1 MRTTKTLV
9 AALALAVSGLAMS
22 NLVAAP
28 MGTAFTY
35 QGRLGAGGQPANGS
49 YDLRFILYNADI
61 GGSQVGPILTN
72 AATAVSGGIFTVTLD
87 FGAGAFNNEAR
98 WLEIAVRTNV
108 GGAFAPLNP
117 RQPFTPAP
125 QALYSDQAGTAATA
139 SSAISATTATSVPW
153 SGITGMPAGFA
164 DGIDNGMNYTA
175 GTGLMLTGSS
185 FSLDTSYT
193 DGRYWKTGGNSG
205 TTPGTHFLGTTDNQA
220 LEIKVN
226 SQRALRLEPNATSP
240 NLIGGSSANSVTAGV
255 YGAVIGG
262 GGVGGSSHTIGAN
275 YSVIGG
281 GYNNSIQAG
290 APYSAIGGGF
300 QNVIQDDY
308 ATIAGGLLN
317 KASAQ
322 NATVGGGDN
331 NWASGSRSTI
341 AGGTQHKAS
350 GYCSTIGGGYYN
362 IAANDSA
369 TIGGGT
375 GNFIGGTGYIFG
387 GENATIAG
395 GAANT
400 NNAYCGTIGGG
411 IVNSISTNDCSYSTI
426 GGGQANTITLG
437 EDSTI
442 GGGVLNSSSGYY
454 STIAGGAYNSSVSF
468 YGGTIGGGYSNSVA
482 GDYAVV
488 PGGILNSASGNY
500 SFAAGRRAK
509 ANHAGAFVWGDSNS
523 SDIASSAA
531 NQFTVRASGGVRF
544 FSNSG
549 STAGVSL
556 AAGGTSWGVIS
567 DRNAKKNFTPV
578 NAKAVLKAL
587 AKVPV
592 EKWNYRWEPD
602 DSVRHIGPM
611 AQDFKAAFY
620 PGRDDKTITT
630 LEFDGVAL
638 AAIQGLNEMVEEQRA
653 ELECKQTEIAELKE
667 RMERLEQLVSSQAR

>member
-108 GGAFAPLNP
+108 GGAFTPLNP

-125 QALYSDQAGTAATA
+125 QALYADQAGTAATA

-164 DGIDNGMNYTA
+164 DGIDNGTSYTA
-175 GTGLMLTGSS
+175 GTGLTLVGST
-185 FSLDTSYT
+185 FSLDTSYA
-193 DGRYWKTGGNSG
+193 DGRYWRTSGNNG

-220 LEIKVN
+220 LELKVN
-226 SQRALRLEPNATSP
+226 NVRALRVEPSPSPNIIGGYSGNAASPGVSGAAIGGGGYSGAAHTISSDFCTIGGGWNNTIQTSAAYSIVGGGYQNSIGVNAFQSTIGGGVANFIEKDAWTSTVGGGWGNRIQNKALAATIGGGDH
-240 NLIGGSSANSVTAGV
+240 NLIGTNAFQATVGGGQSNLIGNACSD
-255 YGAVIGG
+255 AVIGG
-262 GGVGGSSHTIGAN
+262 GCGNTIKSN
-275 YSVIGG
+275 
-281 GYNNSIQAG
+281 
-290 APYSAIGGGF
+290 
-300 QNVIQDDY
+300 
-308 ATIAGGLLN
+308 
-317 KASAQ
+317 AS
-322 NATVGGGDN
+322 
-331 NWASGSRSTI
+331 
-341 AGGTQHKAS
+341 K
-350 GYCSTIGGGYYN
+350 
-362 IAANDSA
+362 
-369 TIGGGT
+369 
-375 GNFIGGTGYIFG
+375 
-387 GENATIAG
+387 ATIAG
-395 GAANT
+395 GAFNSIEMNCFGCTVGGGWVNT
-400 NNAYCGTIGGG
+400 NRSGASYGVIGGG
-411 IVNSISTNDCSYSTI
+411 LNNAIGANSACAMIP
-426 GGGQANTITLG
+426 
-437 EDSTI
+437 
-442 GGGVLNSSSGYY
+442 
-454 STIAGGAYNSSVSF
+454 
-468 YGGTIGGGYSNSVA
+468 GGTDNVA
-482 GDYAVV
+482 A
-488 PGGILNSASGNY
+488 GNF
-500 SFAAGRRAK
+500 SLAAGRRAK
-509 ANHAGAFVWGDSNS
+509 ANHAGTFVWADSTDA
-523 SDIASSAA
+523 DIASSTA
-531 NQFTVRASGGVRF
+531 NQFTARAAGGVRF
-544 FSNSG
+544 FSNG
-549 STAGVSL
+549 SATAGVSL